1 MDETLIISSNEGHGK
16 YLPTLFAKKLEKND
30 IPVLLSSVC
39 WPRDELFFYQ
49 NGRYDYVQKGTCQ
62 PDFQPH
68 FAWNGGTYLEG
79 NNFIIG
85 SLTANPQSKQKSTHY
100 VLGVEH
106 AFYFDI
112 SEELDSLSH
121 IKLNGKRNFFSSD
134 FPHIDLVY
142 NICNI
147 AQTLLTYN
155 HPKLIEKGEDMAH
168 KTNYSLKTIP
178 LEEAVYASIGF
189 IEFGEKIMLD
199 KRAKKTRKVLK
210 NLGYEVISTPFA
222 LKKTNSYGGS
232 LRCMT
237 REIPIPLE
245 RIVLKN
251 PEDYRFVGSRFIY
264 NTKGIIATNE
274 LGRSLQLN

>member
-1 MDETLIISSNEGHGK
+1 MDETLIISSNDAHGK
-16 YLPTLFAKKLEKND
+16 YLPTLLARKLEKND

-39 WPRDELFFYQ
+39 WPRDEFFFYPD
-49 NGRYDYVQKGTCQ
+49 GKCDYVQKGTCQ

-79 NNFIIG
+79 NNFIIA
-85 SLTANPQSKQKSTHY
+85 SLTANPESKQKATHN
-100 VLGVEH
+100 VLGVENG
-106 AFYFDI
+106 FYFDI

-121 IKLNGKRNFFSSD
+121 IKVNGKRELFSSE

-142 NICNI
+142 NICNA

-155 HPKLIEKGEDMAH
+155 HPKLIEKGVDMAH
-168 KTNYSLKTIP
+168 KTNYSLQTIP

-189 IEFGEKIMLD
+189 VEFGEKIILD
-199 KRAKKTRKVLK
+199 KRAKKTKNILK
-210 NLGYEVISTPFA
+210 DIGYDVITTPFA

-237 REIPIPLE
+237 QEIPIPLE
-245 RIVLKN
+245 RIVLKR
-251 PEDYRFVGSRFIY
+251 PEDYSFVGRNFMY
-264 NTKGIIATNE
+264 NTKGQTIKTESGYSFE
-274 LGRSLQLN
+274 LN